1 MCFPL
6 KLFIATFKTI
16 TCNGNMK
23 IMTYLAYKP
32 GQMQPYSDRLIM
44 SLGIPSDPLSVHSW
58 IVTGVSP
65 EIIIRLVKSVRSDIK
80 TICHLVGISK
90 STIIRKLKNGI
101 PLTPEQGSRVY
112 SVIQVLDAAISLHNG
127 DFAMAMSWLHC
138 PAKGLGGEM
147 PINLLTTASGA
158 QAVIDLIGRIQYGV
172 VS

>member
-1 MCFPL
+1 MS
-6 KLFIATFKTI
+6 
-16 TCNGNMK
+16 
-23 IMTYLAYKP
+23 IMTYSAYNQGHVKP
-32 GQMQPYSDRLIM
+32 HCARLVM

-138 PAKGLGGEM
+138 PAKGLGGEIPM
-147 PINLLTTASGA
+147 NILTTPSGV
-158 QAVIDLIGRIQYGV
+158 QAVVDLIGRIEHGV
-172 VS
+172 IA

>member
-1 MCFPL
+1 
-6 KLFIATFKTI
+6 
-16 TCNGNMK
+16 
-23 IMTYLAYKP
+23 MTYLAYDP
-32 GQMQPYSDRLIM
+32 GKMQPYSDRLIM

-58 IVTGVSP
+58 IVAGISP

-112 SVIQVLDAAISLHNG
+112 SVIQALDATISLHN
-127 DFAMAMSWLHC
+127 DDLAMAMAMAMAMAWLHC
-138 PAKGLGGEM
+138 PAKGLGGEI

-158 QAVIDLIGRIQYGV
+158 QAVIELIGRIQYGV
-172 VS
+172 IS